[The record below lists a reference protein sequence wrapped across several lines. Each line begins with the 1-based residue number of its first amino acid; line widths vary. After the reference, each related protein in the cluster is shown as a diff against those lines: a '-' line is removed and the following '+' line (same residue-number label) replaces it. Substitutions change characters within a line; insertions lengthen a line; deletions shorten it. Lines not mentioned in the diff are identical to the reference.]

1 MGAAPREENER
12 RTPHGEADGWADD
25 GDEQECWSSGT
36 AEADRA
42 AAEHEE
48 WLHSDH
54 TPSEEPDAADALASG
69 GSPTPQRAG
78 DNGASVAAVAM
89 ALVMALALSPKSGT
103 YGWLMLLSALTAAL
117 ATAAGSVPL
126 AVSAFRTARRS
137 VAGNVH
143 DARRR
148 SWFRPFVSK
157 KLYSHLEEVTRD
169 GVSLHY
175 TGPRDLRRETPPL
188 SSGSDNSQA
197 F

>member
-1 MGAAPREENER
+1 M
-12 RTPHGEADGWADD
+12 
-25 GDEQECWSSGT
+25 
-36 AEADRA
+36 
-42 AAEHEE
+42 
-48 WLHSDH
+48 
-54 TPSEEPDAADALASG
+54 
-69 GSPTPQRAG
+69 
-78 DNGASVAAVAM
+78 
-89 ALVMALALSPKSGT
+89 
-103 YGWLMLLSALTAAL
+103 

-126 AVSAFRTARRS
+126 AVSAFRTARRP
-137 VAGNVH
+137 VAGSVH

-197 F
+197 FWQKTWELIRDGRVFAFTRNRGNVPRRVRHSSVDGWRRVAERTSSALGT